1 MARLT
6 TIFKAEPEAQPDS
19 DKLVDLFKNRAELKK
34 EFAALRDEK
43 YRLQDRVKQH
53 EGAIARVQQKLNH
66 IESLLLDPEWVH
78 NVVAYYQLRRL
89 GLHCQS
95 KLARFAEELKQQ
107 REQRIYGKVLDG
119 WNAER
124 KVESQRIE
132 KTLAEHRLSQQMLED
147 RLQVENHKLDTMN
160 GVSRMLNGRSQT
172 ALIDD
177 LAARIEEGNQREQQL
192 LGELSTVDQME
203 PPPQQGLDIAAKRS
217 INFMILSFLQQLY
230 LYYAEDNL
238 SELAKEAMEKS
249 LGAINYGSKDDSDE
263 LLERLARRR
272 DEVEQ
277 KGDFADI
284 LQQRARKIAEGAIF
298 RNDDDAVPVAGSV
311 GIVFDID
318 ANGVVRQKDV
328 NLLGENYFGVT
339 KVLSR

>member
-95 KLARFAEELKQQ
+95 KLGRFAEELKQQ
-107 REQRIYGKVLDG
+107 REQRIYGKVRDG

-124 KVESQRIE
+124 KVESDRLE
-132 KTLAEHRLSQQMLED
+132 KTLGEHRLSVQMLED
-147 RLQVENHKLDTMN
+147 RLQVESHKLSTMN
-160 GVSRMLNGRSQT
+160 GVTRMLNGRTQT
-172 ALIDD
+172 TLIDD
-177 LAARIEEGNQREQQL
+177 LSAEIEAGNNRERQL
-192 LGELSTVDQME
+192 LAELKALEEME

-217 INFMILSFLQQLY
+217 INFMILSFTQQLY

-238 SELAKEAMEKS
+238 AELAKEAMEKS
-249 LGAINYGSKDDSDE
+249 LGATNYGTRDDVDE
-263 LLERLARRR
+263 LLERLAERKL
-272 DEVEQ
+272 EVEQ
-277 KGDFADI
+277 QADFADI
-284 LQQRARKIAEGAIF
+284 LQQRARKIAEGAVF
-298 RNDDDAVPVAGSV
+298 RSDDDAVPVAGSV

-318 ANGVVRQKDV
+318 ANGVVRQKDA
-328 NLLGENYFGVT
+328 NLLGENYFGVA
-339 KVLSR
+339 KVVSR

>member
-6 TIFKAEPEAQPDS
+6 TIFKAEPEVQPEN

-95 KLARFAEELKQQ
+95 RLARFAEELKQQ
-107 REQRIYGKVLDG
+107 REQRIYGKILDR

-124 KVESQRIE
+124 KVESDRVKE
-132 KTLAEHRLSQQMLED
+132 SLHEHRAAMQLLED
-147 RLQVENHKLDTMN
+147 RLQVERHKLSTMN
-160 GVSRMLNGRSQT
+160 GVSRMLNGRTQA

-177 LAARIEEGNQREQQL
+177 LCAQIEGGNEREQQL
-192 LGELSTVDQME
+192 LADLKSIEDLE

-217 INFMILSFLQQLY
+217 INFMILSFAQQLY
-230 LYYAEDNL
+230 LCYAEDDL
-238 SELAKEAMEKS
+238 AELAKEAMEKS
-249 LGAINYGSKDDSDE
+249 LGAINYGSKEDSDE
-263 LLERLARRR
+263 LLDRLARRK

-277 KGDFADI
+277 QGDFAEV
-284 LQQRARKIAEGAIF
+284 LAQRAKKLAEGAVF
-298 RNDDDAVPVAGSV
+298 RGDDDAVPVSGSV
-311 GIVFDID
+311 AIVFDID
-318 ANGVVRQKDV
+318 PNGVIRQKDV
-328 NLLGENYFGVT
+328 NLLGENYFGVS